1 MQPKIDPDKKDLLL
15 DDREQLVPDETMATS
30 ILLRVT
36 THRGSVPGMPWFGSR
51 LHTLTTLGDT
61 TARIAEGFLLE
72 AVADLINAKTIR
84 NVTVRAEVDG
94 TALKWELSWE
104 DQADRRQSLVSGR

>member
-1 MQPKIDPDKKDLLL
+1 MQPKLDPTTKDLLL
-15 DDREQLVPDETMATS
+15 VHGQLVEDPTTATAV
-30 ILLRVT
+30 LLRVT

-72 AVADLINAKTIR
+72 SVGDLINAGKIR
-84 NVTVRAEVDG
+84 NVIVRAEVEG
-94 TALKWELSWE
+94 TTLKWEMSWE
-104 DQADRRQSLVSGR
+104 DQADRRQVLVSG

>member
-1 MQPKIDPDKKDLLL
+1 MEPKIDPKTKDLLL
-15 DDREQLVPDETMATS
+15 KDKQLVEDPTMSTAV
-30 ILLRVT
+30 LLRVT
-36 THRGSVPGMPWFGSR
+36 THRGSVPGLPWFGSR

-72 AVADLINAKTIR
+72 SVGDLVNSGRIR
-84 NVTVRAEVDG
+84 NVAVHAEVDG

-104 DQADRRQSLVSGR
+104 DQADRRQTLVSG

>member
-1 MQPKIDPDKKDLLL
+1 MQPKVDPTTKDLLL
-15 DDREQLVPDETMATS
+15 VNNQLVEDPTTS
-30 ILLRVT
+30 TAVMLRVT

-72 AVADLINAKTIR
+72 SVGDLIQAGKIR
-84 NVTVRAEVDG
+84 DVTVRAEVDG
-94 TALKWELSWE
+94 TVLKWEMSWL
-104 DQADRRQSLVSGR
+104 DQSDRRNTLVSG

>member
-1 MQPKIDPDKKDLLL
+1 MEPKVDPSTKDLLL
-15 DDREQLVPDETMATS
+15 VNSQLVEDPTMSTAVM
-30 ILLRVT
+30 LRAT

-72 AVADLINAKTIR
+72 AVGDLINAGKIR
-84 NVTVRAEVDG
+84 DVTVRAEVDG
-94 TALKWELSWE
+94 TALKWEMSWV
-104 DQADRRQSLVSGR
+104 DQSDRRSTLVSG